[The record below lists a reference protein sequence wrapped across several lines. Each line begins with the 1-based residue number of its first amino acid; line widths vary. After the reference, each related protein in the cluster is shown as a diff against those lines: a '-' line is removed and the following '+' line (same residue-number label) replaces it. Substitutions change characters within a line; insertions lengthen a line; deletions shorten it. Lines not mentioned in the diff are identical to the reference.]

1 MNPLRRIGV
10 HAAAKIARGSSAN
23 HPMKAFDVSILIL
36 NWNGS
41 AMLAQFLPS
50 CLTSSQ
56 RYDVEVVVID
66 NASSD
71 DSASVVAQ
79 TFGDTVRWLAHP
91 DNLLFCRG
99 YNRAIE
105 GLNSRYV
112 VLLNNDVAVTPHWL
126 DPLVARMDAEPD
138 LAALQPKMKAHAD
151 PISFEYAGAC
161 GGYVDPYGY
170 PYARGRVFDTVEQD
184 VGQYDSPV
192 DVDWA
197 SGAAMLVRTEIWKE
211 LGGLDERFGMHM
223 EEIDW
228 CLRARRAGYRIGVVP
243 ESVVYHVGGASL
255 ASGNPR
261 KVYYNHRN
269 SLWMLYMHTG
279 TLDWPKV
286 SRIRFLLDMIAML
299 RALCLGRAQEARSIY
314 RARRDAMRALGRH
327 DGHTQTLPSTSG
339 YRGSIVWAYYGKRL
353 KTVKQL
359 LVTM

>member
-1 MNPLRRIGV
+1 MNPLGRIGV
-10 HAAAKIARGSSAN
+10 HADAKIARGSSVN

-41 AMLAQFLPS
+41 AMLRQFLPG

-56 RYDVEVVVID
+56 RYHVEVVVVD

-71 DSASVVAQ
+71 DSASLVAQ
-79 TFGDTVRWLAHP
+79 SYGDAVRWLGHP
-91 DNLLFCRG
+91 ENLLFCRG

-138 LAALQPKMKAHAD
+138 LAALQPKINAYAD
-151 PISFEYAGAC
+151 PTSFEYAGAC

-170 PYARGRVFDTVEQD
+170 PYARGRIFDTVEQD
-184 VGQYDSPV
+184 VGQYDSAV

-197 SGAAMLVRTEIWKE
+197 SGAAMLVRTDIWNE

-228 CLRARRAGYRIGVVP
+228 CLRARRAGYRISVVP

-269 SLWMLYMHTG
+269 SLWMLYKHTG
-279 TLDWPKV
+279 THDWTKVARVRCVLDV
-286 SRIRFLLDMIAML
+286 IAML

-314 RARRDAMRALGRH
+314 RARRDALKALGPH
-327 DGHTQTLPSTSG
+327 DGHEQTLTSTAG
-339 YRGSIVWAYYGKRL
+339 HVGSIVWAFYGKRL
-353 KTVKQL
+353 RTVKQL
-359 LVTM
+359 LAAS